1 MLFRAEAWDGLR
13 DGTITLAVRR
23 WRRPTVTAGGTL
35 ITPGGQLGIDAVEAV
50 EEGDLSEHDA
60 RAAGAASLEA
70 LLADLPP
77 PSADRRLYRVRFH
90 RLGDDPRTALREDAE
105 LSGDEVAEL
114 AERLG
119 RSDRRSADGP
129 WTREVLALLADA
141 PGEPSRLLCE
151 RVGTDQATFKRRV
164 RVLKGLGLTESLGTG
179 YRLSPRGERFRTL
192 DPGPPDRGG

>member
-13 DGTITLAVRR
+13 DGSITLAVRR
-23 WRRPTVTAGGTL
+23 WKRPTVKAGSTL

-50 EEGDLSEHDA
+50 DDEDLSEEDA
-60 RAAGAASLEA
+60 RAAGASSLDE

-77 PSADRRLYRVRFH
+77 PAAGRRLYRIHFH
-90 RLGDDPRTALREDAE
+90 RLGEDPRTALRDDAD
-105 LSGDEVAEL
+105 LSPDEVTEL
-114 AERLG
+114 AERLD

-129 WTREVLALLADA
+129 WSREVLALLAAA
-141 PGEPSRLLCE
+141 PGVPSRLLCE

-179 YRLSPRGERFRTL
+179 YRLSPRGERFRAL
-192 DPGPPDRGG
+192 DRGADDRGP